1 MVAAFCLRLAWG
13 LLASLVVLPAAVVPP
28 RFYRV
33 QFLTALFLLAVATF
47 FLNEAAEWQLWLAL
61 AVGMLTC
68 LAGSIVWHLR
78 DAPWGKTLVGFALL
92 ALTVVLSLAVQTLH
106 PAAGVA
112 VWLDYF

>member
-33 QFLTALFLLAVATF
+33 QFVTALFLLAVATF

-61 AVGMLTC
+61 AVGLLTF
-68 LAGSIVWHLR
+68 LAGSIVWHLG
-78 DAPWGKTLVGFALL
+78 DAPCGKTPAGFALL
-92 ALTVVLSLAVQTLH
+92 ARTVALRLAAQQLH
-106 PAAGVA
+106 RA
-112 VWLDYF
+112 VRL